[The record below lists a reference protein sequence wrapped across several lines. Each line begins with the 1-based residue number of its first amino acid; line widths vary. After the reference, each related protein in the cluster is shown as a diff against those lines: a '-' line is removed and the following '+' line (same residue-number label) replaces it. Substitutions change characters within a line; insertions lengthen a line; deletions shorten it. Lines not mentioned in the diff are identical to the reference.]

1 MPTSYRVLGQSAPAA
16 ETDTTV
22 YTALTGVQAIISSI
36 VVANRG
42 GDATTFR
49 VAVRPNGSALADEH
63 YIAYDVA
70 IARNDSKVLSF
81 GLTLNEDDLI
91 AVYAGNANLSFNVY
105 GTEITA

>member
-1 MPTSYRVLGQSAPAA
+1 MPTTYRVLGQAAPAA

-22 YTALTGVQAIISSI
+22 YTVLTGRQTIVSSI

-42 GDATTFR
+42 SDGTTFR
-49 VAVRPNGSALADEH
+49 VAVRPNGSALSNEH

-70 IARNDSKVLSF
+70 IARNDTKVLSF
-81 GLTLNEDDLI
+81 GVTLNDDDLI
-91 AVYAGNANLSFNVY
+91 AVYAGNANLSFNIY